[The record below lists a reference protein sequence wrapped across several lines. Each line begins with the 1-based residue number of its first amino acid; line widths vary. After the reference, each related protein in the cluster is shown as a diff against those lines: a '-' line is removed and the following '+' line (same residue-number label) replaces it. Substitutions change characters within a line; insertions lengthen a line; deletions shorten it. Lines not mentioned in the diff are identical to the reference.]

1 MKPIINPWLFY
12 LVDLISNFKIACFV
26 LLLIIA
32 IGFGATVIIVIGED
46 AEGVELDEVKVIKTL
61 KKMVVVVVLLIAFN
75 MLLPSKK
82 TCYQMMIASQVT
94 DNNIQKAEDVIKGSV
109 DYIFEKINEGK

>member
-32 IGFGATVIIVIGED
+32 IGFGATLIIVIGEMRK
-46 AEGVELDEVKVIKTL
+46 E
-61 KKMVVVVVLLIAFN
+61 
-75 MLLPSKK
+75 
-82 TCYQMMIASQVT
+82 
-94 DNNIQKAEDVIKGSV
+94 
-109 DYIFEKINEGK
+109 